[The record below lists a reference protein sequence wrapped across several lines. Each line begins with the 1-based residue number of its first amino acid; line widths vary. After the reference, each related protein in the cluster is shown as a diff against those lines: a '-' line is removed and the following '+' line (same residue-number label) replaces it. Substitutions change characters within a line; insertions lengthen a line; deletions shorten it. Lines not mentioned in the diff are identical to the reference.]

1 MFTIIRCISLRVT
14 FSKKN
19 RRTESTLVKTTEIAL
34 VIRMEL
40 WIFAS
45 LLAATLQ
52 TVRFMLQKVLS
63 RAQLSTAGATF
74 SRFCY
79 SAPFLWVVV
88 FIYFLKSGA
97 GPPELSFWFWV
108 FASLG
113 GVSQILATVCVV
125 TLFKSRNFAVGITFK
140 KTEVIQAVLVG
151 QILLQESVS
160 LEGFIAILIGL
171 FGVLLLSDQAGISD
185 ARTHRF
191 FNRAT
196 GLGLMSGFLFAIS
209 AVAYRGATL
218 EVSMPS
224 AMTTAM
230 VTLLWVV
237 TLQVVL
243 MGVWIYLR
251 EPGQLAAVWNARKSA
266 VWIGLTSM
274 GGSFGW
280 FTAFNLQNAAYVKAL
295 GQIEI
300 LLSMA
305 AGYFFFHE
313 KMTIREFAG
322 VGFLALSIV
331 ILVLAT

>member
-1 MFTIIRCISLRVT
+1 
-14 FSKKN
+14 
-19 RRTESTLVKTTEIAL
+19 
-34 VIRMEL
+34 MEL

-63 RAQLSTAGATF
+63 RTQLSTAGATF

-79 SAPFLWVVV
+79 SAPFLWVVAA
-88 FIYFLKSGA
+88 FYFSKSGTD
-97 GPPELSFWFWV
+97 PPELSFLFWIY
-108 FASLG
+108 ASLG
-113 GVSQILATVCVV
+113 GVAQILATVCVV
-125 TLFKSRNFAVGITFK
+125 ALFKSRNFAVGITFK

-151 QILLQESVS
+151 IILLQEGVA
-160 LEGFIAILIGL
+160 LEGLGAILIGL
-171 FGVLLLSDQAGISD
+171 LGVLMLSDQASISD
-185 ARTHRF
+185 AQTNRF

-196 GLGLMSGFLFAIS
+196 GLGIMSGFLFAIS

-230 VTLLWVV
+230 ITLLWVV
-237 TLQVVL
+237 SLQVLL
-243 MGVWIYLR
+243 MGIWIYLY
-251 EPGQLAAVWNARKSA
+251 EPGQLGAVWKARKSA

-280 FTAFNLQNAAYVKAL
+280 FTAFSVQNAAYVKAL

-305 AGYFFFHE
+305 VGYFFFRE
-313 KMTIREFAG
+313 KLTVREFFG
-322 VGFLALSIV
+322 VCFLATSVML
-331 ILVLAT
+331 LVLII

>member
-1 MFTIIRCISLRVT
+1 
-14 FSKKN
+14 
-19 RRTESTLVKTTEIAL
+19 
-34 VIRMEL
+34 MEL

-63 RAQLSTAGATF
+63 RTQLSTAGATF

-79 SAPFLWVVV
+79 SAPFLWVVAA
-88 FIYFLKSGA
+88 FYFAKSGTD
-97 GPPELSFWFWV
+97 PPELSFWFWIY
-108 FASLG
+108 ASLG
-113 GVSQILATVCVV
+113 GVAQILATVCVV
-125 TLFKSRNFAVGITFK
+125 ALFKSRNFAVGITFK

-151 QILLQESVS
+151 IILLQEGVA
-160 LEGFIAILIGL
+160 LEGLGAILIGL
-171 FGVLLLSDQAGISD
+171 LGVLMLSDQASISD
-185 ARTHRF
+185 AQTNRF

-196 GLGLMSGFLFAIS
+196 GLGIMSGFLFAIS

-230 VTLLWVV
+230 ITLLWVV
-237 TLQVVL
+237 SLQVLL
-243 MGVWIYLR
+243 MGIWIYLC
-251 EPGQLAAVWNARKSA
+251 EPGQLGAVWKARKSA

-280 FTAFNLQNAAYVKAL
+280 FTAFSVQNAAYVKAL

-305 AGYFFFHE
+305 VGYFFFRE
-313 KMTIREFAG
+313 KLTVREFVG
-322 VGFLALSIV
+322 VCFLATSVML
-331 ILVLAT
+331 LALII

>member
-1 MFTIIRCISLRVT
+1 
-14 FSKKN
+14 
-19 RRTESTLVKTTEIAL
+19 
-34 VIRMEL
+34 MEL

-45 LLAATLQ
+45 LMAATLQ

-63 RAQLSTAGATF
+63 RTQLSTAGATF

-88 FIYFLKSGA
+88 AFYFLKSGTE
-97 GPPELSFWFWV
+97 PPELSFWFWIYT
-108 FASLG
+108 SLG
-113 GVSQILATVCVV
+113 GVAQILATVCVV
-125 TLFKSRNFAVGITFK
+125 ALFKSRNFAVGVTFK

-151 QILLQESVS
+151 IILLQEGVS
-160 LEGFIAILIGL
+160 LEGLGAILIGL
-171 FGVLLLSDQAGISD
+171 LGVLLLSDQANVSD
-185 ARTHRF
+185 SQTHRF

-196 GLGLMSGFLFAIS
+196 GLGIMSGFLFAVS

-224 AMTTAM
+224 ATTTAM
-230 VTLLWVV
+230 ITLLWVV

-243 MGVWIYLR
+243 MGVWMYLY
-251 EPGQLAAVWNARKSA
+251 EPGQLVAVWKARKSA

-280 FTAFNLQNAAYVKAL
+280 FTAFSVQNAAYVKAL

-305 AGYFFFHE
+305 VGYFFFHE
-313 KMTIREFAG
+313 KLTMREFVG
-322 VGFLALSIV
+322 VVFLAISV
-331 ILVLAT
+331 MILVLII

>member
-1 MFTIIRCISLRVT
+1 
-14 FSKKN
+14 
-19 RRTESTLVKTTEIAL
+19 
-34 VIRMEL
+34 MEL

-45 LLAATLQ
+45 LMAATLQ

-63 RAQLSTAGATF
+63 RTQLSTAGATF

-88 FIYFLKSGA
+88 AFYFLKSGTE
-97 GPPELSFWFWV
+97 PPELSFWFWIYT
-108 FASLG
+108 SLG
-113 GVSQILATVCVV
+113 GVAQILATVCVV
-125 TLFKSRNFAVGITFK
+125 TLFKSRNFAVGVTFK

-151 QILLQESVS
+151 IILLQEGVS
-160 LEGFIAILIGL
+160 LEGLGAILIGL
-171 FGVLLLSDQAGISD
+171 FGVLLLSDQANMSD
-185 ARTHRF
+185 SQTHRF

-196 GLGLMSGFLFAIS
+196 GLGIMSGFLFAVS

-224 AMTTAM
+224 ATTTAM
-230 VTLLWVV
+230 ITLLWVV

-243 MGVWIYLR
+243 MGIWMYLY
-251 EPGQLAAVWNARKSA
+251 EPGQLVAVWKARKSA

-280 FTAFNLQNAAYVKAL
+280 FTAFSVQNAAYVKAL

-305 AGYFFFHE
+305 VGYFFFHE
-313 KMTIREFAG
+313 KLTMREFAG
-322 VGFLALSIV
+322 VVFLAISVI
-331 ILVLAT
+331 ILVLII

>member
-1 MFTIIRCISLRVT
+1 
-14 FSKKN
+14 
-19 RRTESTLVKTTEIAL
+19 
-34 VIRMEL
+34 MEL

-45 LLAATLQ
+45 LMAATLQ

-63 RAQLSTAGATF
+63 RTQLSTAGATF

-88 FIYFLKSGA
+88 AFYFLKSGTE
-97 GPPELSFWFWV
+97 PPELSFWFWIYT
-108 FASLG
+108 SLG
-113 GVSQILATVCVV
+113 GVAQILATVCVV
-125 TLFKSRNFAVGITFK
+125 ALFKSRNFAVGVTFK

-151 QILLQESVS
+151 IILLQEGVS
-160 LEGFIAILIGL
+160 LEGLGAILIGL
-171 FGVLLLSDQAGISD
+171 FGVLLLSDQANMSD
-185 ARTHRF
+185 SQTHRF

-196 GLGLMSGFLFAIS
+196 GLGIMSGFLFAVS

-224 AMTTAM
+224 ATTTAM
-230 VTLLWVV
+230 ITLLWVV

-243 MGVWIYLR
+243 MGVWMYLY
-251 EPGQLAAVWNARKSA
+251 EPGQLVAVWKARKSA

-280 FTAFNLQNAAYVKAL
+280 FTAFSVQNAAYVKAL

-305 AGYFFFHE
+305 VGYFFFHE
-313 KMTIREFAG
+313 KLTMREFSG
-322 VGFLALSIV
+322 VVFLAISV
-331 ILVLAT
+331 MILVLII

>member
-1 MFTIIRCISLRVT
+1 
-14 FSKKN
+14 
-19 RRTESTLVKTTEIAL
+19 
-34 VIRMEL
+34 MEL

-45 LLAATLQ
+45 LMAATLQ

-63 RAQLSTAGATF
+63 RTQLSTAGATF

-88 FIYFLKSGA
+88 AFYFLKSGTE
-97 GPPELSFWFWV
+97 PPELSFWFWIYT
-108 FASLG
+108 SLG
-113 GVSQILATVCVV
+113 GVAQILATVCVV
-125 TLFKSRNFAVGITFK
+125 ALFKSRNFAVGVTFK

-151 QILLQESVS
+151 IILLQEGVS
-160 LEGFIAILIGL
+160 LEGLGAILICL
-171 FGVLLLSDQAGISD
+171 FGVLLLSDQANMSD
-185 ARTHRF
+185 SQTHRF

-196 GLGLMSGFLFAIS
+196 GLGIMSGFLFAVS

-224 AMTTAM
+224 ATTTAM
-230 VTLLWVV
+230 ITLLWVV

-243 MGVWIYLR
+243 MGIWMYLY
-251 EPGQLAAVWNARKSA
+251 EPGQLVAVWKARKSA

-280 FTAFNLQNAAYVKAL
+280 FTAFSVQNAAYVKAL

-305 AGYFFFHE
+305 VGYFFFHE
-313 KMTIREFAG
+313 KLTMREFAG
-322 VGFLALSIV
+322 VVFLAISV
-331 ILVLAT
+331 MILVLII

>member
-1 MFTIIRCISLRVT
+1 
-14 FSKKN
+14 
-19 RRTESTLVKTTEIAL
+19 
-34 VIRMEL
+34 MEL

-45 LLAATLQ
+45 LMAATLQ

-63 RAQLSTAGATF
+63 RTQLSTAGATF

-79 SAPFLWVVV
+79 SAPFLWLAVVL
-88 FIYFLKSGA
+88 YFVNSGTA
-97 GPPELSFWFWV
+97 FPALSFWFWIY
-108 FASLG
+108 ASLG

-125 TLFKSRNFAVGITFK
+125 ALFKSRNFAVGITFK

-151 QILLQESVS
+151 IILLGEGVS
-160 LEGFIAILIGL
+160 WEGFGAILIGL
-171 FGVLLLSDQAGISD
+171 LGVLLLSDQSGGNDTA
-185 ARTHRF
+185 THRF
-191 FNRAT
+191 LNRAT

-209 AVAYRGATL
+209 AVSYRGATL
-218 EVSMPS
+218 EVAMPS

-237 TLQVVL
+237 TLQMVS
-243 MGVWIYLR
+243 MGIWIYLR
-251 EPGQLAAVWNARKSA
+251 EPGQLAAVWKARKTA

-280 FTAFNLQNAAYVKAL
+280 FTAFSLQNAAYVKAL
-295 GQIEI
+295 GQVEL

-305 AGYFFFHE
+305 AGYFFFRE
-313 KMTIREFAG
+313 KLTVREFAG

-331 ILVLAT
+331 ILVLVT

>member
-1 MFTIIRCISLRVT
+1 
-14 FSKKN
+14 
-19 RRTESTLVKTTEIAL
+19 
-34 VIRMEL
+34 MEL

-63 RAQLSTAGATF
+63 RTQLSTAGATF

-88 FIYFLKSGA
+88 AFYFAKSGTD
-97 GPPELSFWFWV
+97 PPELSFWFWIY
-108 FASLG
+108 ASLG
-113 GVSQILATVCVV
+113 GVAQILATVCVV
-125 TLFKSRNFAVGITFK
+125 ALFKSRNFAVGITFK
-140 KTEVIQAVLVG
+140 KTEVIQTVLVG
-151 QILLQESVS
+151 IILLQEGVA
-160 LEGFIAILIGL
+160 LEGLGAILIGL
-171 FGVLLLSDQAGISD
+171 LGVLMLSDQASISD
-185 ARTHRF
+185 AQTNRF

-196 GLGLMSGFLFAIS
+196 GLGIMSGFLFAIS

-230 VTLLWVV
+230 ITLLWVV
-237 TLQVVL
+237 SLQVLL
-243 MGVWIYLR
+243 MGIWIYLY
-251 EPGQLAAVWNARKSA
+251 EPGQLGAVWKARKSA

-280 FTAFNLQNAAYVKAL
+280 FTAFSVQNAAYVKAL

-305 AGYFFFHE
+305 VGYFFFRE
-313 KMTIREFAG
+313 KLTVREFVG
-322 VGFLALSIV
+322 VCFLATSVML
-331 ILVLAT
+331 LVLII

>member
-1 MFTIIRCISLRVT
+1 
-14 FSKKN
+14 
-19 RRTESTLVKTTEIAL
+19 
-34 VIRMEL
+34 MEL

-45 LLAATLQ
+45 LVAATLQ

-63 RAQLSTAGATF
+63 RTQLSTVGATF

-88 FIYFLKSGA
+88 AFYFLKSGTE
-97 GPPELSFWFWV
+97 PPELSFWFWIYT
-108 FASLG
+108 SLG
-113 GVSQILATVCVV
+113 GVAQILATVCVV
-125 TLFKSRNFAVGITFK
+125 ALFKSRNFAVGVTFK

-151 QILLQESVS
+151 IILLQEGVS
-160 LEGFIAILIGL
+160 LEGLGAILIGL
-171 FGVLLLSDQAGISD
+171 LGVLLLSDQAKVSD
-185 ARTHRF
+185 SQTHRF

-196 GLGLMSGFLFAIS
+196 GLGIMSGFLFAVS

-224 AMTTAM
+224 ATTTAM
-230 VTLLWVV
+230 ITLLWVV

-243 MGVWIYLR
+243 MGVWMYLY
-251 EPGQLAAVWNARKSA
+251 EPGQLVAVWKARKSA

-280 FTAFNLQNAAYVKAL
+280 FTAFSVQNAAYVKAL

-305 AGYFFFHE
+305 VGYFFFHE
-313 KMTIREFAG
+313 KLTMGEFAG
-322 VGFLALSIV
+322 VVFLAISV
-331 ILVLAT
+331 MILVLII

>member
-1 MFTIIRCISLRVT
+1 
-14 FSKKN
+14 
-19 RRTESTLVKTTEIAL
+19 
-34 VIRMEL
+34 MEL

-45 LLAATLQ
+45 LMAATLQ
-52 TVRFMLQKVLS
+52 TARFMLQKVLS
-63 RAQLSTAGATF
+63 RTKLSTAGATF

-79 SAPFLWVVV
+79 SAPLLWGVAV
-88 FIYFLKSGA
+88 IYFLKSGTE
-97 GPPELSFWFWV
+97 PPELSFWFWI

-113 GVSQILATVCVV
+113 AVAQILATVCVV
-125 TLFKSRNFAVGITFK
+125 ALFKSRNFAVGITFK
-140 KTEVIQAVLVG
+140 KTEVIQAVFVG
-151 QILLQESVS
+151 LILLREGVS
-160 LEGFIAILIGL
+160 PEGLGAILIGL
-171 FGVLLLSDQAGISD
+171 LGVLLLSDQAGVSD
-185 ARTHRF
+185 AKTHRF

-196 GLGLMSGFLFAIS
+196 GLGIMSGFLFAIS

-243 MGVWIYLR
+243 MGIWIYLR
-251 EPGQLAAVWNARKSA
+251 EPGQLAAVWKARKSA
-266 VWIGLTSM
+266 VWVGVTSM

-280 FTAFNLQNAAYVKAL
+280 FTAFSLQNAAYVKAL

-300 LLSMA
+300 VLSMA

-313 KMTIREFAG
+313 KLTSREFAG

-331 ILVLAT
+331 ILVLGT

>member
-1 MFTIIRCISLRVT
+1 
-14 FSKKN
+14 
-19 RRTESTLVKTTEIAL
+19 
-34 VIRMEL
+34 MEL

-45 LLAATLQ
+45 LMAATLQ

-63 RAQLSTAGATF
+63 RTQLSTAGATF

-88 FIYFLKSGA
+88 AFYFLKSGTE
-97 GPPELSFWFWV
+97 PPKLSFWFWIYT
-108 FASLG
+108 SLG
-113 GVSQILATVCVV
+113 GVAQILATVCVV
-125 TLFKSRNFAVGITFK
+125 ALFKSRNFAVGVTFK

-151 QILLQESVS
+151 IILLQEGVS
-160 LEGFIAILIGL
+160 LEGLGAILIGL
-171 FGVLLLSDQAGISD
+171 LGVFLLSDQANMSD
-185 ARTHRF
+185 SQTHRF

-196 GLGLMSGFLFAIS
+196 GLGIMSGFLFAVS

-224 AMTTAM
+224 ATTTAM
-230 VTLLWVV
+230 ITLLWVV

-243 MGVWIYLR
+243 MGVWMYLY
-251 EPGQLAAVWNARKSA
+251 EPGQLVAVWKARKSA

-280 FTAFNLQNAAYVKAL
+280 FTAFSVQNAAYVKAL

-305 AGYFFFHE
+305 VGYFFFHE
-313 KMTIREFAG
+313 KLTMRDFAG
-322 VGFLALSIV
+322 VVFLAISV
-331 ILVLAT
+331 MILVLII

>member
-1 MFTIIRCISLRVT
+1 
-14 FSKKN
+14 
-19 RRTESTLVKTTEIAL
+19 
-34 VIRMEL
+34 MEL

-45 LLAATLQ
+45 LMAATLQ

-63 RAQLSTAGATF
+63 RTQLSTAGATF

-88 FIYFLKSGA
+88 AFYFLKSGTE
-97 GPPELSFWFWV
+97 PPELSFWFWIYT
-108 FASLG
+108 SLG
-113 GVSQILATVCVV
+113 GVAQILATVCVV
-125 TLFKSRNFAVGITFK
+125 TLFKSRNFAVGVTFK

-151 QILLQESVS
+151 IILLQEGVS
-160 LEGFIAILIGL
+160 LEGLGAILIGL
-171 FGVLLLSDQAGISD
+171 LGVLLLSDQANVSD
-185 ARTHRF
+185 SQTHRF

-196 GLGLMSGFLFAIS
+196 GLGIMSGFLFAVS

-224 AMTTAM
+224 ATTTAM
-230 VTLLWVV
+230 ITLLWVV

-243 MGVWIYLR
+243 MGVWMYLY
-251 EPGQLAAVWNARKSA
+251 EPGQLVAVWKARKSA

-280 FTAFNLQNAAYVKAL
+280 FTAFSVQNAAYVKAL

-305 AGYFFFHE
+305 VGYFFFHE
-313 KMTIREFAG
+313 KLTMREFVG
-322 VGFLALSIV
+322 VVFLAISV
-331 ILVLAT
+331 MILVLII

>member
-1 MFTIIRCISLRVT
+1 
-14 FSKKN
+14 
-19 RRTESTLVKTTEIAL
+19 
-34 VIRMEL
+34 MEL

-45 LLAATLQ
+45 LMAATLQ

-63 RAQLSTAGATF
+63 RTQLSTAGATF

-88 FIYFLKSGA
+88 AFYFLKSGTE
-97 GPPELSFWFWV
+97 PPELSFWFWIYT
-108 FASLG
+108 SLG
-113 GVSQILATVCVV
+113 GVAQILATVCVV
-125 TLFKSRNFAVGITFK
+125 ALFKSRNFAVGVTFK

-151 QILLQESVS
+151 IILLQEGVS
-160 LEGFIAILIGL
+160 LEGLGAILIGL
-171 FGVLLLSDQAGISD
+171 LGVLLLSDQANVSD
-185 ARTHRF
+185 SQTHRF

-196 GLGLMSGFLFAIS
+196 GLGIMSGFLFAVS

-224 AMTTAM
+224 ATTTAM
-230 VTLLWVV
+230 ITLLWVV

-243 MGVWIYLR
+243 MSIWMYLY
-251 EPGQLAAVWNARKSA
+251 EPGQLVAVWKARKSA

-280 FTAFNLQNAAYVKAL
+280 FTAFSVQNAAYVKAL

-305 AGYFFFHE
+305 VGYFFFHE
-313 KMTIREFAG
+313 KLTMREFVG
-322 VGFLALSIV
+322 VVFLAISV
-331 ILVLAT
+331 MILVLII

>member
-1 MFTIIRCISLRVT
+1 
-14 FSKKN
+14 
-19 RRTESTLVKTTEIAL
+19 
-34 VIRMEL
+34 MEL

-45 LLAATLQ
+45 LMAATLQ

-63 RAQLSTAGATF
+63 RTQLSTAGATF

-88 FIYFLKSGA
+88 AFYFLKSGTE
-97 GPPELSFWFWV
+97 PPELSFWFWIYT
-108 FASLG
+108 SLG
-113 GVSQILATVCVV
+113 GVAQILATVCVV
-125 TLFKSRNFAVGITFK
+125 TLFKSRNFAVGVTFK

-151 QILLQESVS
+151 IILLQEGVS
-160 LEGFIAILIGL
+160 LEGLGAILIGL
-171 FGVLLLSDQAGISD
+171 FGVLLLSDQANMSD
-185 ARTHRF
+185 SQTHRF

-196 GLGLMSGFLFAIS
+196 GLGIMSGFLFAVS

-224 AMTTAM
+224 ATTTAM
-230 VTLLWVV
+230 ITLLWVV

-243 MGVWIYLR
+243 MGVWMYLY
-251 EPGQLAAVWNARKSA
+251 EPGQLVAVWKARKSA

-280 FTAFNLQNAAYVKAL
+280 FTAFSVQNAAYVKAL

-305 AGYFFFHE
+305 VGYFFFHE
-313 KMTIREFAG
+313 KLTMREFAG
-322 VGFLALSIV
+322 VVFLAISVI
-331 ILVLAT
+331 ILVLII

>member
-1 MFTIIRCISLRVT
+1 
-14 FSKKN
+14 
-19 RRTESTLVKTTEIAL
+19 
-34 VIRMEL
+34 MEL

-45 LLAATLQ
+45 LMAATLQ

-63 RAQLSTAGATF
+63 RTQLSTAGATF

-88 FIYFLKSGA
+88 AFYFLKSDTE
-97 GPPELSFWFWV
+97 PPELSFWFWIYT
-108 FASLG
+108 SLG
-113 GVSQILATVCVV
+113 GVAQILATVCVV
-125 TLFKSRNFAVGITFK
+125 ALFKSRNFAVGVTFK

-151 QILLQESVS
+151 IILLQEGVS
-160 LEGFIAILIGL
+160 LEGLGAILIGL
-171 FGVLLLSDQAGISD
+171 LGVLLLSDQANVSD
-185 ARTHRF
+185 SQTHRF

-196 GLGLMSGFLFAIS
+196 GLGIMSGFLFAVS

-224 AMTTAM
+224 ATTTAM
-230 VTLLWVV
+230 ITLLWVV

-243 MGVWIYLR
+243 MGVWMYLY
-251 EPGQLAAVWNARKSA
+251 EPGQLVAVWKARKSA

-280 FTAFNLQNAAYVKAL
+280 FTAFSVQNAAYVKAL

-305 AGYFFFHE
+305 VGYFFFHE
-313 KMTIREFAG
+313 KLTMREFVG
-322 VGFLALSIV
+322 VVFLAISV
-331 ILVLAT
+331 MILVLII